1 MPGGPAFETSAPSPT
16 MPASLAISASA
27 PAANDFIGSPGI
39 GMLLGAHAL
48 EASTI
53 ESDLV
58 AADPMANVGAV
69 GSALRALSPTDAA
82 SVLDTLATQ
91 AAALSLV
98 LAADAGGVINLPS
111 SLRELLLAASAMPAF
126 LGGAN

>member
-1 MPGGPAFETSAPSPT
+1 MPSGPAFETSAPSPI

-27 PAANDFIGSPGI
+27 PTANDFIGSTGI

-53 ESDLV
+53 DGDLLM
-58 AADPMANVGAV
+58 ADPMAGVGTV
-69 GSALRALSPTDAA
+69 GSALRALSPSDAA

-98 LAADAGGVINLPS
+98 LAADAGGAISLPS
-111 SLRELLLAASAMPAF
+111 SLRDLLQAASVMPAF